1 MLISCRARRAL
12 AARQPA
18 IPPER
23 QRRNG
28 VHSMSSGNMN
38 SVERRD
44 AVAATWESWLP
55 TGACYDQP
63 EWDHAALAI
72 DIEHTSNAAS
82 GGAPS
87 YSRVHS
93 HVDQT
98 KQQPAAVKM
107 NRDRL
112 RSAGHHSAQH
122 VMRERP
128 PIVERLPAVLA
139 FESDMR
145 TFSES
150 IDILHDVF
158 TQEGDRRCL
167 KREYARILMQG
178 LSTSS
183 LTMKSSGVLGPVPT
197 ERVENRLEQPIAMP
211 RHAGLGPMDACDHS
225 APEV

>member
-1 MLISCRARRAL
+1 MD
-12 AARQPA
+12 
-18 IPPER
+18 
-23 QRRNG
+23 
-28 VHSMSSGNMN
+28 

-55 TGACYDQP
+55 TGACYNQP
-63 EWDHAALAI
+63 EWDHAALTI

-87 YSRVHS
+87 FSRVHS
-93 HVDQT
+93 HGDQT
-98 KQQPAAVKM
+98 KQQPAAVKL

-128 PIVERLPAVLA
+128 PVVERPPAILA

-150 IDILHDVF
+150 LDVLHDVF
-158 TQEGDRRCL
+158 AQETDRRCM

-183 LTMKSSGVLGPVPT
+183 LTMRSSGVVGRVST
-197 ERVENRLEQPIAMP
+197 EQASDVLA
-211 RHAGLGPMDACDHS
+211 S
-225 APEV
+225 

>member
-1 MLISCRARRAL
+1 MD
-12 AARQPA
+12 
-18 IPPER
+18 
-23 QRRNG
+23 
-28 VHSMSSGNMN
+28 

-63 EWDHAALAI
+63 EWDHAALTI

-87 YSRVHS
+87 FSRVHS
-93 HVDQT
+93 HGDQT
-98 KQQPAAVKM
+98 KQQPAAVKL

-128 PIVERLPAVLA
+128 PIVERPPAVLA

-150 IDILHDVF
+150 IDLLQDVF
-158 TQEGDRRCL
+158 DQEGDRRCL
-167 KREYARILMQG
+167 KRGYARMLMQD

-183 LTMKSSGVLGPVPT
+183 LTRTSSGVQGHVHT
-197 ERVENRLEQPIAMP
+197 QRASEAPI
-211 RHAGLGPMDACDHS
+211 
-225 APEV
+225 

>member
-63 EWDHAALAI
+63 EWDHAALTI

-87 YSRVHS
+87 FSRVHS
-93 HVDQT
+93 HGDQT
-98 KQQPAAVKM
+98 KQQPAAVKL

-128 PIVERLPAVLA
+128 PVVERPPLVERPPAILA
-139 FESDMR
+139 FQSDMR
-145 TFSES
+145 TFSEC
-150 IDILHDVF
+150 IDVMRDVF
-158 TQEGDRRCL
+158 AQETDRRCM

-183 LTMKSSGVLGPVPT
+183 LTMRSSGVVGHVPT
-197 ERVENRLEQPIAMP
+197 EQAS
-211 RHAGLGPMDACDHS
+211 DAPAS
-225 APEV
+225 